1 MVMIRNIVRLGVVL
15 AFGAGSALGV
25 ATVAGADP
33 GGAPGSFQVPLVCDN
48 GATYQLILNGNGEFA
63 VGHDSASNSTIIPTA
78 FGPFHGVVTDAAGNV
93 VEEFTDPAIAKGNST
108 KDRGTSTDCTFEL
121 DDTFTD
127 PDLGVL
133 HFHGE
138 GSATVFVTPA
148 N

>member
-1 MVMIRNIVRLGVVL
+1 MIRNIVRLGVVL
-15 AFGAGSALGV
+15 GFGAGSALGV

-33 GGAPGSFQVPLVCDN
+33 GGAPGSFQVSAVCDN
-48 GATYQLILNGNGEFA
+48 GATYQLILNGNGAFS
-63 VGHDSASNSTIIPTA
+63 VGHDSASNSNIIPTA
-78 FGPFHGVVTDAAGNV
+78 LGPFHGVVTDAAGNV

-108 KDRGTSTDCTFEL
+108 KDRGTSTDCTVTL

-133 HFHGE
+133 HFHGD